1 MGHICLSKRRLN
13 SVASNVIG
21 AAAYHG
27 NTNLLNYLLGKVDRD
42 LVDVQS
48 IETAD
53 RLAAKS
59 GPFKPEF

>member
-1 MGHICLSKRRLN
+1 MHDVGHICLSKRRLN

-27 NTNLLNYLLGKVDRD
+27 HPKMLDHLLSKVDRD
-42 LVDVQS
+42 LVDVQA

-53 RLAAKS
+53 R
-59 GPFKPEF
+59 